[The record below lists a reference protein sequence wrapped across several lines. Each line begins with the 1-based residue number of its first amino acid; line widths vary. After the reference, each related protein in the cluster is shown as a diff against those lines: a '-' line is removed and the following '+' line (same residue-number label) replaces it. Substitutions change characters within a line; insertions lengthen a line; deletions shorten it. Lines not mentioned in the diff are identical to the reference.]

1 MSFEKCIKKVKG
13 MEVVMAVEVMVV
25 VVFAT
30 TVYSLPRICPRN
42 LMTFRIFK
50 VLLLCNRGENEKQE

>member
-25 VVFAT
+25 VVFC
-30 TVYSLPRICPRN
+30 YNSLQFTKDLP
-42 LMTFRIFK
+42 
-50 VLLLCNRGENEKQE
+50 